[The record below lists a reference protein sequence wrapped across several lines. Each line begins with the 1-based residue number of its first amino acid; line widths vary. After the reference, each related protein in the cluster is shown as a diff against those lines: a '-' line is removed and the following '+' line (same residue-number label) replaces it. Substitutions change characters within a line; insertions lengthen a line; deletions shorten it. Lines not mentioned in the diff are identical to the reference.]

1 MGNQELFAND
11 VGKAIDLSPF
21 TMNSNS
27 DKNSEFDFKKT
38 ESKVVP
44 TPANFI
50 LSNRNISRKI
60 SVTRI
65 KNLIQNDLG
74 DKNKIRDATS
84 HVQTIKVIYKSE
96 ARERKTISALFEAAD
111 EFIKQDARQALT
123 P

>member
-1 MGNQELFAND
+1 MADQELFAND
-11 VGKAIDLSPF
+11 VGKAIDLSPL

-38 ESKVVP
+38 ERKVAA

-50 LSNRNISRKI
+50 LSNRNIYRKI
-60 SVTRI
+60 SVSRI

-74 DKNKIRDATS
+74 DQNKICDATS
-84 HVQTIKVIYKSE
+84 TVQTIKVSYKSE

-111 EFIKQDARQALT
+111 EIIKQDARQALT

>member
-1 MGNQELFAND
+1 MA
-11 VGKAIDLSPF
+11 A
-21 TMNSNS
+21 
-27 DKNSEFDFKKT
+27 
-38 ESKVVP
+38 
-44 TPANFI
+44 TPAKFI

-65 KNLIQNDLG
+65 KKNLIQNDFE